1 MATGGQLQTSPVGR
15 PPLPV
20 DRDCLAYLRS
30 LNFTWAEVSSV
41 LGVSSRTLQRRAKEW
56 NISRFTVIA
65 DQALDHEIYQI
76 KLNFPNSGEV
86 MITGHLLSR
95 GIHVQRQRLRDSL
108 VRLRG
113 ARNIGINPSVFRRT
127 YSVPGPNFLWHIDG
141 NHKLIKYRLVIHGG
155 IDGFSRLITYLSCAS
170 NNRADTVLTQF
181 LQATEQYGTPS
192 RIRSDMG
199 GENVDVWRYMLSER
213 GEGRASFIAGSSV
226 HNTRIERLWRDVYAQ
241 VTSTYAAVF
250 SSLQSNGVLDP
261 LNIVDLFCLHLIYIP
276 RINQSLVRFQ
286 EAWNNHSLSTELN
299 RTPLQLYTLYSI
311 GNPLFTDEGDVDS
324 NSYGVDH
331 DTDPD
336 FDEDDSETISI
347 PEINLPLSDASLS
360 TLNVSLD
367 PLQQSDSY
375 GADIY
380 LRAVNMVYQLMLSEG
395 LADE

>member
-1 MATGGQLQTSPVGR
+1 MAAGGQSSSVGR
-15 PPLPV
+15 PPIPV
-20 DRDCLAYLRS
+20 DRASLAYLRS

-41 LGVSSRTLQRRAKEW
+41 LGVSSRTLQRRAGEW
-56 NISRFTVIA
+56 NINRFTVISN
-65 DQALDHEIYQI
+65 QALDNEIYQI
-76 KLNFPNSGEV
+76 KQNFPNSGEV

-95 GIHVQRQRLRDSL
+95 GIHIQRQRLRDSL

-113 ARNIGINPSVFRRT
+113 FTNIGINRSIFRRS

-155 IDGFSRLITYLSCAS
+155 IDGFSRLITYISCAS
-170 NNRADTVLTQF
+170 NNRADTVLNEF
-181 LQATEQYGTPS
+181 LKATERYGTPS

-250 SSLQSNGVLDP
+250 SSLQSNGVFDP
-261 LNIVDLFCLHLIYIP
+261 LNVVDLFCLHLVYIP
-276 RINQSLVRFQ
+276 RINQSLMLFQ
-286 EAWNNHSLSTELN
+286 EAWNNHPLSTESN

-324 NSYGVDH
+324 SSYGVDH
-331 DTDPD
+331 DSVSD
-336 FDEDDSETISI
+336 FDEDDTETVSI
-347 PEINLPLSDASLS
+347 PETNVPFSDTSLS
-360 TLNVSLD
+360 MLSLAVD
-367 PLQQSDSY
+367 PLQQSDCY
-375 GADIY
+375 GADVY
-380 LRAVNMVYQLMLSEG
+380 LQAVNTVYQLMLSDG
-395 LADE
+395 LVEN